1 MGRPMLRTALL
12 LAAALL
18 LTLAPGAATAQTCA
32 QLRSCADA
40 LESLRK
46 GNRALDRDGDGV
58 PCQTTLCKGYRPPS
72 AQPRPSPRPAAGA
85 GRPAP

>member
-72 AQPRPSPRPAAGA
+72 GNPGPRPAAGA